1 MRAVTLSPHRSPQPL
16 RLNCGC
22 GSDLLDGWINVDK
35 FQIGDAT
42 VMDLEALPWPF
53 EDDSVDE
60 VLMKHVL
67 EHLRDTV
74 GILREVYRVCRAGAR
89 VHIIVPHPRHDDYIS
104 DPTHVSPITLN
115 LLSLFSKR
123 ECIRWR
129 EMGASN
135 TPMALLHNVDF
146 EIVEHAY
153 NVDEFWE
160 RIKREQKWGDD
171 ELHAAIRTHNNVVKE
186 IDVTMV
192 VRK

>member
-1 MRAVTLSPHRSPQPL
+1 MQAVTLSPHRSPQ

-22 GSDLLDGWINVDK
+22 GSDLLPDWLNVDK

-60 VLMKHVL
+60 VLMNHVL

-74 GILREVYRVCRAGAR
+74 GILFYRVCRAGAR

-146 EIVEHAY
+146 EIVDHAY
-153 NVDEFWE
+153 NVDEFWD
-160 RIKREQKWGDD
+160 RIKREQKLGDD